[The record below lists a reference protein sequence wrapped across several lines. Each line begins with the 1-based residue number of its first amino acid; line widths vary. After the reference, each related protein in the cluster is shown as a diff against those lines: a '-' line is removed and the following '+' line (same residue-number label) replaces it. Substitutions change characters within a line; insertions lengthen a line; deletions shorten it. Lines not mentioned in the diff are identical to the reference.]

1 MKKILLSSVAL
12 IALAGSSASAAD
24 LPRKA
29 PPPVV
34 AAPLP
39 FSWSGFY
46 IGGHIGGAKVE
57 RCLELL
63 NVEGC
68 VDRTG
73 WLGGGQIGYNWQA
86 GQVVFGVEFSGSFAD
101 LGGEVNAGVLPGG
114 HFFELDGKSLLMLTG
129 RLGWAADRALFYVTG
144 GAASARANVDFHTPL
159 AGGVILSREVS
170 FTRTGWTVG
179 IGAEYA
185 FTPNWSFAAQY
196 NWIDLGDR
204 EVNFAAFPN
213 AVALAGA
220 VDQSFHVFTLRMN
233 YRFGGYGAPVAAL
246 Y

>member
-12 IALAGSSASAAD
+12 VALAVSSASASAAD

-29 PPPVV
+29 PAPVMV
-34 AAPLP
+34 APP

-46 IGGHIGGAKVE
+46 IGAHVGGAKVE
-57 RCLELL
+57 RCLSSDFFDAEA
-63 NVEGC
+63 C
-68 VDRTG
+68 IDRTG

-86 GQVVFGVEFSGSFAD
+86 GQVVLGVEFSGSLAD
-101 LGGEVNAGVLPGG
+101 LGGGANAGVLPGG
-114 HFFELDGKSLLMLTG
+114 LFFESDGKSLLMLTG

-144 GAASARANVDFHTPL
+144 GAASVRANVELLGP
-159 AGGVILSREVS
+159 GGSFGEVS
-170 FTRTGWTVG
+170 LTRTGWTFGV
-179 IGAEYA
+179 GAEYA

-204 EVNFAAFPN
+204 DVNFVLFPEF
-213 AVALAGA
+213 AGN
-220 VDQSFHVFTLRMN
+220 VDQTFHVFTLRMN
-233 YRFGGYGAPVAAL
+233 YRFGGYGAPVAAR

>member
-12 IALAGSSASAAD
+12 IALAVSSASAAD

-29 PPPVV
+29 PAPVMV
-34 AAPLP
+34 APP

-46 IGGHIGGAKVE
+46 IGAHVGGAKVE
-57 RCLELL
+57 RCLNFE
-63 NVEGC
+63 VFDAEAC

-86 GQVVFGVEFSGSFAD
+86 GQVVLGVEFSGSLAD
-101 LGGEVNAGVLPGG
+101 LGGGANAGVLPGG
-114 HFFELDGKSLLMLTG
+114 LFFESDGKSLLMLTG

-144 GAASARANVDFHTPL
+144 GAASVRASVAL
-159 AGGVILSREVS
+159 GQAGVPFVSEVS
-170 FTRTGWTVG
+170 LTRTGWTFGV
-179 IGAEYA
+179 GAEYA

-204 EVNFAAFPN
+204 DVNFVAFDN
-213 AVALAGA
+213 LAGN
-220 VDQSFHVFTLRMN
+220 VDQTFHVFTLRMN
-233 YRFGGYGAPVAAL
+233 YRFGGYDAPVAAR